1 LASQQFTLWV
11 HATNSPAWELIRRE
25 NPMSPEENKAITRR
39 FVDEVQTEGNI
50 GAIDEYLA
58 DSFVNHSIPPGFP
71 PDREGVKQ
79 LFTMF
84 RTAFPDFRAVIHDM
98 VAEGDEVV
106 TRKTFYGTHEG
117 EFLGIPATGKE
128 VTIELIDILRLAD
141 GKITDHWNVVDQLGL
156 MQQLG
161 VIGTSDSV
169 DHAA

>member
-1 LASQQFTLWV
+1 
-11 HATNSPAWELIRRE
+11 
-25 NPMSPEENKAITRR
+25 MSPEENKAITRR

-50 GAIDEYLA
+50 GAIDEFLA
-58 DSFVNHSIPPGFP
+58 DSFVNHSAPPGLP

-84 RTAFPDFRAVIHDM
+84 RNAFPDFRAVIHDLI
-98 VAEGDEVV
+98 AEDDKVV

-117 EFLGIPATGKE
+117 ELLGIPPTGKE
-128 VTIELIDILRLAD
+128 VTIELIDILRVAD

-161 VIGTSDSV
+161 VILK
-169 DHAA
+169 

>member
-1 LASQQFTLWV
+1 
-11 HATNSPAWELIRRE
+11 
-25 NPMSPEENKAITRR
+25 MSSESNKAITRR

-50 GAIDEYLA
+50 GAVDDFLA
-58 DSFVNHSIPPGFP
+58 DSFVNHSVPPGLP

-84 RTAFPDFRAVIHDM
+84 RQAFPDFRAEIHDL

-117 EFLGIPATGKE
+117 ELFGIPPTGKQ
-128 VTIELIDILRLAD
+128 VTIELIDILRVAD

-161 VIGTSDSV
+161 AI
-169 DHAA
+169 AK